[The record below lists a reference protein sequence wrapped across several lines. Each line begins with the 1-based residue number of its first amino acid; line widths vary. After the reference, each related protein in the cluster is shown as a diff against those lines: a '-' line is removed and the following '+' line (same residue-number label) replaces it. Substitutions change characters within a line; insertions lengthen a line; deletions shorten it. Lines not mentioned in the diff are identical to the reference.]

1 MSPFT
6 RLVALIWQ
14 IIESDSVRPFIPLYY
29 IPWLIWGILA
39 TTVFPPIAIIEET
52 MGHPGYVLW
61 VWSTICGTSAAVT
74 GLLMRHGGEALISMS
89 KPLLARDW
97 MGLCLQCGGH
107 SCMCVLLIL
116 FEISAITAVLDRSA
130 EGTYAGMTLFAAF
143 VLSSYLIGTGLLAL
157 QCLRKLWMGEQLKR
171 RLQ

>member
-1 MSPFT
+1 
-6 RLVALIWQ
+6 
-14 IIESDSVRPFIPLYY
+14 
-29 IPWLIWGILA
+29 
-39 TTVFPPIAIIEET
+39 
-52 MGHPGYVLW
+52 
-61 VWSTICGTSAAVT
+61 
-74 GLLMRHGGEALISMS
+74 
-89 KPLLARDW
+89 
-97 MGLCLQCGGH
+97 
-107 SCMCVLLIL
+107 MCVLLIL